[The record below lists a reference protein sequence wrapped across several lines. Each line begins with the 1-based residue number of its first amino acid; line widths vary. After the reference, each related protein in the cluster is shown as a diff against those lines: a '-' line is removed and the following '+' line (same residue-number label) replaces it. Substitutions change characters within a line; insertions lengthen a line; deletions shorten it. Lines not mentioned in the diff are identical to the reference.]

1 MALRKIMLGWFW
13 AVVCFLILGLGATAD
28 SELYIIPDSDSRY
41 LNNEDVAGMSL
52 QVINYAKNEI
62 YARRGRLFQ
71 SQELQKYFDE
81 QSWYIGIIK
90 PEEFS
95 DRVFNSFEKTNAEF
109 LSKVEMQI
117 AADGY
122 RLDETG
128 YSYDPIYQYIEMNSS
143 TEGMK
148 GDVQNFDAV
157 LHQNEKAEADATAV
171 GDLKIGDTVEIDGFG
186 ELTVLSFE
194 FADTFQ
200 HLYDGMNK
208 IQMSGD
214 DADYAILKIRVLNTT
229 TSKKKYLNDFS
240 VKMKSD
246 EKYGYQGWAFQYETD
261 SENENAVIAMDVSEA
276 EQKGLREIESL
287 CEGYYMFGCT
297 LPQEIVTGNGRLSME
312 IDFDGNKMIYYV
324 QR

>member
-1 MALRKIMLGWFW
+1 MALRKIMLGWIF
-13 AVVCFLILGLGATAD
+13 AAICFLILGLGVTAD

-41 LNNEDVAGMSL
+41 LNNEDIAGMSL

-62 YARRGRLFQ
+62 YARRGRFFQ
-71 SQELQKYFDE
+71 SQELQKYFNE

-90 PEEFS
+90 PEDFS
-95 DRVFNSFEKTNAEF
+95 DRVFNSFEKINAEF
-109 LSKVEMQI
+109 LSKIEMQI

-122 RLDETG
+122 KLDETG
-128 YSYDPIYQYIEMNSS
+128 YSYDPIYRYIETNSG

-148 GDVQNFDAV
+148 GDVQNFDA
-157 LHQNEKAEADATAV
+157 EKAKADAVAAD
-171 GDLKIGDTVEIDGFG
+171 GLKIGDTITIDGFG
-186 ELTVLSFE
+186 ELTALSFE

-200 HLYDGMNK
+200 HLYNGMNNM
-208 IQMSGD
+208 QMSGD
-214 DADYAILKIRVLNTT
+214 DADYAILKIRVLNAT

-246 EKYGYQGWAFQYETD
+246 EKYGYQGWAFQYD
-261 SENENAVIAMDVSEA
+261 IDFENENSAIAMDASEA
-276 EQKGLREIESL
+276 EQKGVAEIEPLS
-287 CEGYYMFGCT
+287 EGYYMFGCT
-297 LPQEIVTGNGRLSME
+297 LPQEIVEGNGRLSME